1 VILIPEIPFDVQKV
15 ADKIMEREHT
25 GSTFSIIVVAE
36 GASQRGGQPVY
47 LAAGRLGGVGFTLTE
62 QLGQITSKDC
72 RCVVLGHLQRGGSP
86 TPADRLLATRFGA
99 AAVNAVHDGITG
111 EMVAL
116 RAQDIITVPI
126 ESVIGHLKT
135 VRPHNDLIRTA
146 RGLGVGF
153 GD

>member
-1 VILIPEIPFDVQKV
+1 
-15 ADKIMEREHT
+15 M
-25 GSTFSIIVVAE
+25 
-36 GASQRGGQPVY
+36 
-47 LAAGRLGGVGFTLTE
+47 LTE
-62 QLGQITSKDC
+62 QLGQSTGKDC

-86 TPADRLLATRFGA
+86 TPADRLLATRYGA
-99 AAVNAVHDGITG
+99 AAVNALNDGITG

-116 RAQDIITVPI
+116 RAQDIITVPL

-146 RGLGVGF
+146 RALGVGF